1 MAALNMSYDTRGGY
15 GMKIQAVVCVV
26 VVGALLFSSNVVL
39 GEVSL
44 PDEVPGI
51 TTQTAQKDKAAIV
64 MIQSVVSGTV
74 SWPSYTMELAADE
87 DIVGT
92 WQSTDG
98 TDTVI
103 FYANGE
109 FGGSYTGTNPLTYS
123 GTYTVQGNILTIT
136 YITPITNTAQFTLS
150 ISGDTL
156 TLNGYAYT
164 KISGAAAED
173 DIVAIAENFIYVRD
187 TGINAIIETADVETG
202 ASGTGFIISPDGYIL
217 TNAHVVLAEK
227 DPIETILNKFIYTL
241 AQAMLSEVSKYYNIP
256 QDDQE
261 ALVEMLLLN
270 FLDYFTENGGD
281 VTDIATNYYVLS
293 GMGTPG
299 EDIASKSWS
308 ATVKKQGTAYTD
320 VGGESSWGKDI
331 AIIKVDKTGLP
342 TVTLGD
348 SNKVQVGDSVFVI
361 GYPTIGAV
369 EEFFEP
375 AAIFE
380 PTVTQGVISAKK
392 TLKTGIETFQTDTAI
407 NHGNSGGPAYNN
419 KGEVIGIATFGAGP
433 ETGIANIMFL
443 MPINLAQEFMN
454 ELNVKNEHSILDTK
468 YAEALNAFWNRDCYK
483 TIDKMNEVL
492 ALYSEHPYA
501 QQYITESNR
510 AIAAG
515 EVPKTGTPGFELLL
529 AVCAI
534 AFVYLWKRKII

>member
-1 MAALNMSYDTRGGY
+1 
-15 GMKIQAVVCVV
+15 MKTQAVFCL
-26 VVGALLFSSNVVL
+26 VVGALLFSSTVVL
-39 GEVSL
+39 GSVSL
-44 PDEVPGI
+44 PDDVPGI
-51 TTQTAQKDKAAIV
+51 TAQTAQKDKAAIV
-64 MIQSVVSGTV
+64 LIQSVVKGTV
-74 SWPSYTMELAADE
+74 SWPSYTMELATDE

-109 FGGSYTGTNPLTYS
+109 FGGSYTGPNPTSYS
-123 GTYTVQGNILTIT
+123 GTYTIQGNILTIT
-136 YITPITNTAQFTLS
+136 YITPITNIVQFTLS

-156 TLNGYAYT
+156 TLNGYPYT
-164 KISGAAAED
+164 KISGATADD
-173 DIVAIAENFIYVRD
+173 DIVAIAENFIFIRD
-187 TGINAIIETADVETG
+187 TGLGATVETTDVETG

-217 TNAHVVLAEK
+217 TNAHVVLAGE
-227 DPIETILNKFIYTL
+227 DPIETILNKFVYDL
-241 AQAMLSEVSKYYNIP
+241 AEAMLSEVSQYYNIP
-256 QDDQE
+256 QDDQQ
-261 ALVEMLLLN
+261 ALVETLLVKFLN
-270 FLDYFTENGGD
+270 YFTENGGD
-281 VTDIATNYYVLS
+281 VTNVATDHYVFS
-293 GMGTPG
+293 GTGAPG

-308 ATVKKQGTAYTD
+308 ATVKKQGTAYTE

-369 EEFFEP
+369 EEFFQPE
-375 AAIFE
+375 AIFE
-380 PTVTQGVISAKK
+380 PTVTQGVISAKR
-392 TLKTGIETFQTDTAI
+392 TLKTGVETLQTDAAI

-454 ELNVKNEHSILDTK
+454 ELNVENEHSVLDTK
-468 YAEALNAFWNRDCYK
+468 YAEALNAFWNRDCYT

-492 ALYSEHPYA
+492 ALYPAHPYA
-501 QQYITESNR
+501 QEYITECNR

-515 EVPKTGTPGFELLL
+515 EVSKPGTPGFELII
-529 AVCAI
+529 AFCAI
-534 AFVYLWKRKII
+534 ALVFLWKRKRI